1 MTNSTKIQTTSQ
13 DGVGKMELLLN
24 DLSLHGQFSNIQEFR
39 EVMRRVMQLRKV
51 ANEQKCQLYVRRDVL
66 NRPAIVGESM
76 YNALQKL
83 SRDEKRAILGW
94 VDKNGPFWVVS
105 QNPDLWLCHGDEIV
119 TGTAV
124 GEAAHYIMQGE
135 DRRLVSF
142 TPSSWE
148 YSPVQVF
155 MGPDANVTVGA
166 VPNYW
171 QCAELKTALQQAE
184 PPIRSWTELEFLAHS
199 RFRSLTFS
207 SDCFADLNK
216 RPFAPSTNERI
227 ICLLDILNRLMEE
240 TDAAGR
246 RTAAGHQLY
255 QNFFHGDRARFSDSS
270 DTEKRDFQRQ
280 LEFRH
285 PGKSGHYLS
294 CTWHG
299 KVNTPP
305 YRIHFAWPEQPGD
318 PLYVT
323 YIGRKITI

>member
-39 EVMRRVMQLRKV
+39 EAMRRVMQLRKV

-83 SRDEKRAILGW
+83 SQDEKRAILRW
-94 VDKNGPFWVVS
+94 IDKNGSFWIVS
-105 QNPDLWLCHGDEIV
+105 QNPDLCLRHGDEIV

-142 TPSSWE
+142 TPSGWE
-148 YSPVQVF
+148 YSPVQVL
-155 MGPDANVTVGA
+155 MGSDANVTDVA
-166 VPNYW
+166 IPNYW
-171 QCAELKTALQQAE
+171 QCTELKIALQQAE
-184 PPIRSWTELEFLAHS
+184 PPIRSWTELESVAHS

-216 RPFAPSTNERI
+216 RPFAPSANERI
-227 ICLLDILNRLMEE
+227 ICLLDILNRLMKE

-246 RTAAGHQLY
+246 RTATGHQLY

-270 DTEKRDFQRQ
+270 DTEKRDFRHK

-285 PGKSGHYLS
+285 PRKPGYYLF

-299 KVNTPP
+299 KINTPP
-305 YRIHFAWPEQPGD
+305 YRIHFAWPEQPSD

-323 YIGRKITI
+323 YIGRKITV